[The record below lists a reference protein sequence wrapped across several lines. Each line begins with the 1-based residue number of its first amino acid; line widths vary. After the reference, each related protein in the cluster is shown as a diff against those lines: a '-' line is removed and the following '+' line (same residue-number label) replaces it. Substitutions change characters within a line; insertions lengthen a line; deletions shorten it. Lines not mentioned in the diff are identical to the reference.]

1 MWGQSDAQD
10 TRVHGVSNRLPLP
23 RVCAATAALIL
34 MMTGAGASSAPA
46 VLRADSAP
54 SAGEVLQP
62 LPDIEVTADGV
73 TPPDAA
79 EFPGRPLDPAAVAQ
93 TLDPLLA
100 GGALGPGRIP
110 ARVVDAATGEVI
122 YGSSDRATTPA
133 STTKVVTAVSAL
145 EALGPQAVLTTRTV
159 IANPQA
165 ETPRVLLVGGGDP
178 SLMTTATRVGG
189 AGSKIR
195 PATLRELAR
204 ATARALAAR
213 AGNAQT
219 GQPTVSPAAVPAATG
234 APETS
239 SPSPSVTVEEPP
251 TVRVGYD
258 DSLFTGPA
266 MHPSWATTFPAAGV
280 VAPVTAL
287 LTDEGRRTPTSV
299 ARSADPARAA
309 ADQFVTELRR
319 TGIRVTGAV
328 KEITA
333 GAAAEQLAAVRS
345 PTVEVLVERMLTTS
359 DNTYAE
365 NLARL
370 AARAS
375 GLPASFEGVAL
386 RGQSVLAQLRPVPPG
401 NVIVDGSG
409 LSRSDA
415 LSPSTLTS
423 LLRAHSQGAVAS
435 GLPVAG
441 ATGSL
446 RSRFRGAS
454 TKAAA
459 GLARLKTGT
468 LTGVAAL
475 AGFVS
480 RPDGRLLVVALL
492 DGETGGGIGAG
503 RDALD
508 RAVAALVSCDCAVEP
523 DAAGPSP
530 GS

>member
-1 MWGQSDAQD
+1 MLAGGVGAAPGVVRAASDP
-10 TRVHGVSNRLPLP
+10 V
-23 RVCAATAALIL
+23 
-34 MMTGAGASSAPA
+34 AGAVLAA
-46 VLRADSAP
+46 V
-54 SAGEVLQP
+54 
-62 LPDIEVTADGV
+62 PDIEVTPDGA

-79 EFPGRPLDPAAVAQ
+79 LFPGRPLDPREVAR
-93 TLDPLLA
+93 TLDPLLT

-110 ARVVDAATGEVI
+110 ARVVDAATGEVL
-122 YGSSDRATTPA
+122 YGSVDRATTPA
-133 STTKVVTAVSAL
+133 STTKLVTAVSAL

-159 IANPQA
+159 VADPQA
-165 ETPRVLLVGGGDP
+165 KTPRVVLVGGGDP
-178 SLMTTATRVGG
+178 SLMTSATRVGG
-189 AGSKIR
+189 AGSRVR

-204 ATARALAAR
+204 ATARALEAR
-213 AGNAQT
+213 AAQGPT
-219 GQPTVSPAAVPAATG
+219 SQPTVSPAAAPAATS
-234 APETS
+234 E
-239 SPSPSVTVEEPP
+239 PSPAPTAEAPR

-266 MHPSWATTFPAAGV
+266 MHPSWTATFPAAGV

-287 LTDEGRRTPTSV
+287 LTDDGRRTPTSV
-299 ARSADPARAA
+299 ARSADPARTA

-319 TGIRVTGAV
+319 AGVQVTGSV
-328 KEITA
+328 KRTTV
-333 GAAAEQLAAVRS
+333 GAAADQLAAVRS

-370 AARAS
+370 AALSS
-375 GLPASFEGVAL
+375 GLPASFAGVAA
-386 RGQSVLAQLRPVPPG
+386 RGKSVLAQLGPVPAG
-401 NVIVDGSG
+401 NVVVDGSG

-423 LLRAHSQGAVAS
+423 LLRAYPQGAVAS

-446 RSRFRGAS
+446 RGRFRGAS

-492 DGETGGGIGAG
+492 DGETGGSIGAG

-508 RAVAALVSCDCAVEP
+508 RAVAALVSCDCAADP
-523 DAAGPSP
+523 AGAAPSIGAGDST
-530 GS
+530 GSAGGS